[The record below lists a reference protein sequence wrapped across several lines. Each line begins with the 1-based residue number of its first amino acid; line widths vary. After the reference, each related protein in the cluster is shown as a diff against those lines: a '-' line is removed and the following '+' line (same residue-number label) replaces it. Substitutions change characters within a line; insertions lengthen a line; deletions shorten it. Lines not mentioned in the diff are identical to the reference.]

1 MTNKKKKHL
10 KKNVKIILCLIL
22 GIGLAGY
29 GGYNLYDIYK
39 DANEMKSVSNSEVD
53 EYTERFTAVSE
64 NKNEFENDTEEE
76 QTMIQHVKP
85 EDQVGNGQVVG
96 VLYIPS
102 FNNFKHCIAL
112 GVEDDV
118 IANYVGMYRS
128 YGSIGQPHSNTVLAA
143 HSSMYGYSPIA
154 FFNGI
159 EKYVKSG
166 DEISVLWYDGNTY
179 KYVVDSVKT
188 HVDQKD
194 RSAFEQPSDN
204 ESEYLTLQTCTFG
217 DPSLRTYI
225 RAKSSKGL

>member
-29 GGYNLYDIYK
+29 GGYNLYSIYK
-39 DANEMKSVSNSEVD
+39 EADVVKLSSETETAMYIQEFTDVKTEVD
-53 EYTERFTAVSE
+53 TESE
-64 NKNEFENDTEEE
+64 SELSE
-76 QTMIQHVKP
+76 QISL

-102 FNNFKHCIAL
+102 FNDFKHCIAQ

-166 DEISVLWYDGNTY
+166 DEISVLWHDGNTY

-225 RAKSSKGL
+225 RAKRIGSF

>member
-10 KKNVKIILCLIL
+10 KKIVKIILCLIL

-39 DANEMKSVSNSEVD
+39 EADAVKSSSETETAMYIQEFTDVKTEVD
-53 EYTERFTAVSE
+53 TESE
-64 NKNEFENDTEEE
+64 SELSE
-76 QTMIQHVKP
+76 QINL

-102 FNNFKHCIAL
+102 FNDFKHCIAL

-166 DEISVLWYDGNTY
+166 DEISVLWHDGNTY
-179 KYVVDSVKT
+179 KYVVDSVRT

-204 ESEYLTLQTCTFG
+204 ESEYITLQTCTFG
-217 DPSLRTYI
+217 DPNLRTYI

>member
-39 DANEMKSVSNSEVD
+39 EADAVKSSSETETAMYIQKFTDVKTEVD
-53 EYTERFTAVSE
+53 TESE
-64 NKNEFENDTEEE
+64 SELSE
-76 QTMIQHVKP
+76 QINL

-102 FNNFKHCIAL
+102 FNDFKHCIAL

-166 DEISVLWYDGNTY
+166 DEISVLWHDGNTY
-179 KYVVDSVKT
+179 KYVVDSVRT

-204 ESEYLTLQTCTFG
+204 ESEYITLQTCTFG
-217 DPSLRTYI
+217 DPNLRTYI

>member
-39 DANEMKSVSNSEVD
+39 EADAVKSSSETETAMYIQEFTDVKTEVD
-53 EYTERFTAVSE
+53 TESE
-64 NKNEFENDTEEE
+64 SELSE
-76 QTMIQHVKP
+76 QINL

-102 FNNFKHCIAL
+102 FNDFKHCIAL

-128 YGSIGQPHSNTVLAA
+128 YGSIGQQHSNTVLAA

-166 DEISVLWYDGNTY
+166 DEISVLWHDGNTY
-179 KYVVDSVKT
+179 KYVVDSVRT

-204 ESEYLTLQTCTFG
+204 ESEYITLQTCTFG
-217 DPSLRTYI
+217 DPNLRTYI

>member
-10 KKNVKIILCLIL
+10 KKNVKIVLCLIL

-39 DANEMKSVSNSEVD
+39 DANAVKLSSETETAMYIQEFTDVKTEVD
-53 EYTERFTAVSE
+53 TESE
-64 NKNEFENDTEEE
+64 SELSE
-76 QTMIQHVKP
+76 QISL

-102 FNNFKHCIAL
+102 FNDFKHCIAQ

-166 DEISVLWYDGNTY
+166 DEISVLWHDGNTY

-217 DPSLRTYI
+217 NPNLRTYI

>member
-1 MTNKKKKHL
+1 MTNEKKKKGMHL
-10 KKNVKIILCLIL
+10 KKKVKVILCLLL
-22 GIGLAGY
+22 GIGLAGF

-39 DANEMKSVSNSEVD
+39 EADEMKSVSYNEVK
-53 EYTERFTAVSE
+53 EYTELFTSPEKTDPEVDLAE
-64 NKNEFENDTEEE
+64 QPEIQLEE
-76 QTMIQHVKP
+76 QI
-85 EDQVGNGQVVG
+85 GNGQVVG
-96 VLYIPS
+96 VLYIPA

-112 GVEDDV
+112 GVEEGV

-159 EKYVKSG
+159 EKFVKSG
-166 DEISVLWYDGNTY
+166 DEISVLWNDGKTY
-179 KYVVDSVKT
+179 KYIVDSVKT

-194 RSAFEQPSDN
+194 RTAFEQPTDS

-217 DPSLRTYI
+217 NPDLRTYI
-225 RAKSSKGL
+225 RAKRT

>member
-39 DANEMKSVSNSEVD
+39 EADAVKSSSETETAMYIQEFTDVKTEVD
-53 EYTERFTAVSE
+53 TESE
-64 NKNEFENDTEEE
+64 SELSE
-76 QTMIQHVKP
+76 QINL

-102 FNNFKHCIAL
+102 FNDFKHCIAL

-166 DEISVLWYDGNTY
+166 DEISVLWHDGNTY
-179 KYVVDSVKT
+179 KYVVDSVRT

-204 ESEYLTLQTCTFG
+204 ESEYITLQTCTFG
-217 DPSLRTYI
+217 DPNLRTYI